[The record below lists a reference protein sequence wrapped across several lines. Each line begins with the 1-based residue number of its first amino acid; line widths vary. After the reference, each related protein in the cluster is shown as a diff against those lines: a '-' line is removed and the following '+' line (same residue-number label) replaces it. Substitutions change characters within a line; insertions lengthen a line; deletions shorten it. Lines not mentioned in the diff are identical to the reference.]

1 MPRKS
6 KIKKTKNAAGKQ
18 VVPAENTVV
27 TKKTK
32 NTAGKK
38 VAQKQVVPAEKK
50 VVQKQALAFLQ
61 KIQNYVEKVG
71 EFFGVIV
78 EEQYQRGPLSPLPL
92 REQKT
97 YTPDKGPILGLINPN
112 STDNLKKAFPLG
124 RAEPCF
130 KVSGYTNPER
140 DGFIGW
146 LKTSVKQ
153 LQMATT
159 QIVDYY
165 PENGFANTDI
175 DVTTPHQKPLI
186 QTWLKMQIKFNE
198 TKVARGLQ
206 WQTTF
211 KDFVNRDDLPWA
223 IRSHI
228 LSVGIAIAATILPT
242 KEKRDELEVHSIIN
256 PNNLYD
262 PVTIDSVCR
271 GLPVT
276 NPGFSRR
283 YWVDTLGNLVDVLT
297 RCV

>member
-6 KIKKTKNAAGKQ
+6 KKKKRKF
-18 VVPAENTVV
+18 
-27 TKKTK
+27 
-32 NTAGKK
+32 
-38 VAQKQVVPAEKK
+38 VPAEKK
-50 VVQKQALAFLQ
+50 TIKTKDTAGKKLAQKPVVP
-61 KIQNYVEKVG
+61 VEKKRALLQTIRNG
-71 EFFGVIV
+71 IGTIAEFFGVIV
-78 EEQYQRGPLSPLPL
+78 EEQYQRSPLSPLPEQ
-92 REQKT
+92 EQKT

-130 KVSGYTNPER
+130 RVSGYTIAER
-140 DGFIGW
+140 DGFIDW
-146 LKTSVKQ
+146 LKTSVKH
-153 LQMATT
+153 LQQATT
-159 QIVDYY
+159 HIIDYY
-165 PENGFANTDI
+165 PEKGFTNTDI
-175 DVTTPHQKPLI
+175 DVTTPHQKTLI

-211 KDFVNRDDLPWA
+211 KDFVNKNDLPWA

-228 LSVGIAIAATILPT
+228 LSVGIAIVATILPA
-242 KEKRDELEVHSIIN
+242 KEKQNELEVHSIIN